1 MPRATTTSDVFNA
14 IAEPRRRQIIDVLA
28 RGEGQLVG
36 SLVDSLGIPQSAVSK
51 HLKVLRE
58 VGIVLVG
65 HGALQ
70 VDPLA
75 IHAALHDVDALL
87 ACSQELKSVH
97 DWVKPF
103 ERYWTHQISRIKQR
117 AEAKV
122 RERSTSDNKQR
133 KP

>member
-58 VGIVLVG
+58 VGIVSVSKLG
-65 HGALQ
+65 QQRLYRLNA
-70 VDPLA
+70 
-75 IHAALHDVDALL
+75 
-87 ACSQELKSVH
+87 QELKSVH

-103 ERYWTHQISRIKQR
+103 ERYWTHQISRVKQR
-117 AEAKV
+117 AEAKA
-122 RERSTSDNKQR
+122 RAQATADKESR